1 MTMRGWSSS
10 GLPIVGDDPTLW
22 TVGDASRLLG
32 PPQLSPAKVRE
43 LVQLFSLK
51 YDMNPVGKRRVTA
64 RGRGG
69 RHARVY
75 KADSLIRA
83 YDDLVGSKT

>member
-1 MTMRGWSSS
+1 MRGWSSD
-10 GLPIVGDDPTLW
+10 GLPTVGDDPTLW

-32 PPQLSPAKVRE
+32 PPQLSPAQVRE
-43 LVQLFSLK
+43 LVKLFGLK
-51 YDMNPVGKRRVTA
+51 YDLQPVGKRRVTA

-83 YDDLVGSKT
+83 YDDLVGSRG